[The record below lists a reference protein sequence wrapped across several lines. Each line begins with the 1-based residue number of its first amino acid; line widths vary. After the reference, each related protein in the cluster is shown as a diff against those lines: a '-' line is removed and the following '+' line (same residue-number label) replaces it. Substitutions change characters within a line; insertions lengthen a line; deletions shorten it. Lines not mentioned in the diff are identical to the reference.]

1 MASTRTVLKNSSL
14 IKSAIFS
21 RQIKPQTLVCVRH
34 GSLGEPKPW
43 NYIWRPSTTT
53 PVTAEEK
60 AKAAAKYGMIPE
72 DYEPYGETGP
82 GKTYNYGDYP
92 NSNPGVATKVQ
103 DTGTT
108 IIFG

>member
-1 MASTRTVLKNSSL
+1 MQYIVLQQCHLTNFCQL
-14 IKSAIFS
+14 NFILFYLFSA
-21 RQIKPQTLVCVRH
+21 
-34 GSLGEPKPW
+34 
-43 NYIWRPSTTT
+43 TT

-92 NSNPGVATKVQ
+92 KFEPRSCDERPGHRNYDYLWLKR
-103 DTGTT
+103 D
-108 IIFG
+108 FGE